1 MDFDAGGV
9 SDPADAERSCGVC
22 LGCSLGALFLFVVLN
37 LDAITGPQTTAIAG
51 VSGGP
56 GGLPSPTIGTAGVA
70 SMGPRVAQR
79 GERMHRSPGYSMTLL
94 GRYVF
99 NETTAPTHAASAMM
113 TMPDSSQIRDYLAG
127 ASSLSSSPSKA
138 DGNSDAEGGQYY
150 LDESVGDVGYVPG
163 GGEGENAE
171 GGDQPPAAP
180 LLYSSGPRRAAVQ
193 AGGATPFADA
203 GSIRLVLLSQRL
215 LFRTIRKGALAVKLQ
230 PDRGGPPH
238 ELELTGF
245 DVVESNDEVF
255 VGRTLPNSFSYVQQ
269 QQPTKGAH
277 PHHHHSPPRGSSS
290 SSAGRRPRP
299 RSCSVF
305 ATLSHQLPPGRE
317 RFRFREI

>member
-51 VSGGP
+51 ASGGA
-56 GGLPSPTIGTAGVA
+56 GLPSPTIGTAGVA

-99 NETTAPTHAASAMM
+99 NETSAPTHAASAMM

-127 ASSLSSSPSKA
+127 AASLSSSPSKA
-138 DGNSDAEGGQYY
+138 DSDAEGGQYY
-150 LDESVGDVGYVPG
+150 LDESVGDVGSAPG

-171 GGDQPPAAP
+171 GGGEEQEHPPAAP
-180 LLYSSGPRRAAVQ
+180 LLYSSGPRRAAVP
-193 AGGATPFADA
+193 AGGATPFTDA
-203 GSIRLVLLSQRL
+203 GNIRLVLLSQRL

-230 PDRGGPPH
+230 PDRGGPAH
-238 ELELTGF
+238 ELELTGRRRF
-245 DVVESNDEVF
+245 PVVIVMVMHD
-255 VGRTLPNSFSYVQQ
+255 T
-269 QQPTKGAH
+269 
-277 PHHHHSPPRGSSS
+277 
-290 SSAGRRPRP
+290 
-299 RSCSVF
+299 
-305 ATLSHQLPPGRE
+305 
-317 RFRFREI
+317 